1 MKVAIVF
8 VAVAAS
14 RLIEASCFARP
25 IPNRQR
31 CSMPTSLKILSSA
44 VMFRSSIDAE
54 SFSGAFRSAILARS
68 GGPIGYSYR

>member
-1 MKVAIVF
+1 MV

-31 CSMPTSLKILSSA
+31 CSMPTSLKTLSSA
-44 VMFRSSIDAE
+44 VRFRASID
-54 SFSGAFRSAILARS
+54 GRVLFRRVPVRNIS
-68 GGPIGYSYR
+68 PIRRTDRL